1 MIGTADQRYPK
12 PGDRVRVI
20 QKRDYG
26 TGRLTVGVVQDVLTK
41 KRHHS
46 RGHKVRLASG
56 VIGRVQEFVDA
67 TEETLPAPGLV
78 DFDPEVDLR

>member
-56 VIGRVQEFVDA
+56 VIGRVQEF
-67 TEETLPAPGLV
+67 ETLPAPGWV
-78 DFDPEVDLR
+78 NFDPEVDLR